1 MIRDRS
7 INQVLISIK
16 CRIRNKR
23 PIAIFTNCQ
32 SFDQSINQT
41 IDQLI
46 DWSIMITNLQS
57 TNTRIFSVEF
67 MKEKTF
73 NSLRV
78 SLWHPQRSWGDI
90 LLFYVSF
97 FSFYFYSS
105 THFVHAISRNWSDP
119 CWWNYTIIWTAMW
132 SCARDIG
139 MVKNGRRYHGNKKNV
154 KKNPNFKSFVI
165 RGKVLKV
172 YVNVGSGAPR
182 YQQYLEF
189 SKWLPL
195 PWKLDK
201 SLTLTLWENA
211 FKLHFL

>member
-1 MIRDRS
+1 MIT
-7 INQVLISIK
+7 LIKSWLEIDQSIK
-16 CRIRNKR
+16 CWY
-23 PIAIFTNCQ
+23 Q
-32 SFDQSINQT
+32 SSAESEINVPSLFLRTVNHSINQSINQT

-139 MVKNGRRYHGNKKNV
+139 MVKNGRRYHGN
-154 KKNPNFKSFVI
+154 
-165 RGKVLKV
+165 
-172 YVNVGSGAPR
+172 
-182 YQQYLEF
+182 
-189 SKWLPL
+189 
-195 PWKLDK
+195 
-201 SLTLTLWENA
+201 
-211 FKLHFL
+211 

>member
-97 FSFYFYSS
+97 CFFYFYYFSS
-105 THFVHAISRNWSDP
+105 THFCPVWNSNVNGPKKMELYHNVNHQMKICFLGVALSR
-119 CWWNYTIIWTAMW
+119 
-132 SCARDIG
+132 
-139 MVKNGRRYHGNKKNV
+139 
-154 KKNPNFKSFVI
+154 
-165 RGKVLKV
+165 
-172 YVNVGSGAPR
+172 
-182 YQQYLEF
+182 
-189 SKWLPL
+189 WLPL
-195 PWKLDK
+195 PWKQNKCEKIQLLVLVNCLD
-201 SLTLTLWENA
+201 LRIIII
-211 FKLHFL
+211 